1 MTTHGHLD
9 ARSPLVLDTHDLG
22 RRAGTMREVRDSVPA
37 PGGIG
42 NPMIGMPEGSPIA
55 LDLRLESVSEG
66 VLVTGVAAVRLSGEC
81 SRCLEPI
88 ADELEVDVQELFL
101 YADQHLEGEEDEDVA
116 RMEGEL
122 LDLEPTL
129 RDAVVLDLP
138 FTPLCREDCAG
149 LCPECG
155 ANLNDDPEH
164 THGPATDARWGA
176 LQGWA
181 SEGDRTPGAADE
193 TGALD
198 EAGRSGAGQGR
209 GAEASGSAPGAGG
222 PGAKGAGDRA

>member
-1 MTTHGHLD
+1 MTTHRTSAGHLD

-22 RRAGTMREVRDSVPA
+22 RRAGALREVRESVPA
-37 PGGIG
+37 PEGIG
-42 NPMIGMPEGSPIA
+42 NALIGIPTGAPID

-66 VLVTGVAAVRLSGEC
+66 VLVTGLATVRLEGEC
-81 SRCLEPI
+81 SRCLTPLK
-88 ADELEVDVQELFL
+88 DETEVDLQELFL
-101 YADQHLEGEEDEDVA
+101 YQDQSVDDDDEDLA
-116 RMEGEL
+116 RMQGEL

-155 ANLNDDPEH
+155 ANLNEDPDH

-176 LQGWA
+176 LSGWA
-181 SEGDRTPGAADE
+181 GSDRNEADEDDENGDDDTDHVPDEAAGDEGRPGAVD
-193 TGALD
+193 D
-198 EAGRSGAGQGR
+198 
-209 GAEASGSAPGAGG
+209 
-222 PGAKGAGDRA
+222 